1 MLNALQLAVELFFA
15 SIDPKQPIT
24 VAVLIFSDISLTL
37 VLNQTERATLESTE
51 RLTLDLVTSSFSV
64 VFASAS
70 TSTSD
75 VEPTLT
81 NNDWFQVNSPAKN
94 VRTK

>member
-24 VAVLIFSDISLTL
+24 VSVLIFSDISLTL

-70 TSTSD
+70 TSD